1 MAGAEGP
8 YQTMVRD
15 FEDNEFPLAYL
26 ITFRTYGTW
35 LRGDER
41 GSMDREHNSYGTPR
55 IAPNPTLEKADAV
68 RLQHSPLALDTRQRQ
83 VVEQAI
89 REVCHHR
96 SYLLRAVNVRTNH
109 AHTVVTAACEPE
121 PMMDAFKAYAT
132 RALRRAGLLAVNV
145 KAWVRHGSTR
155 YLWKERHVAKA
166 VDLYYTGR
174 VMNWRRSKIDSEAG
188 EEP

>member
-15 FEDNEFPLAYL
+15 FDDNEFPLAYL

-55 IAPNPTLEKADAV
+55 IAPNPTLEKADAT
-68 RLQHSPLALDTRQRQ
+68 RLRHSPLTLDPRQRQ

-89 REVCHHR
+89 REVCLYR

-109 AHTVVTAACEPE
+109 AHTVVAAACDPE

-132 RALRRAGLLAVNV
+132 RALRRAGLLAVSV
-145 KAWVRHGSTR
+145 KPWVRHGSTR
-155 YLWKERHVAKA
+155 YLWKERHVEKA
-166 VDLYYTGR
+166 VDYVLYGQG
-174 VMNWRRSKIDSEAG
+174 DELPPF
-188 EEP
+188 ED